1 MHAQS
6 FNDLLSERELLVCV
20 GPGGVGKTT
29 CAAALGLGS
38 AQLGYRTL
46 VLTIDPARRLA
57 SMLGLSGLDDTDR
70 EVPLTDTPG
79 TLHAAMLD
87 TGSSY
92 DALIHR
98 VSPDPE
104 HREQIYNNRIYQL
117 MSRTFGASHAYV
129 AMERLHSAIASG
141 AYERIILDT
150 PPTRNALDIL
160 DAPGRLST
168 FLDEGAL
175 QWFVN
180 APSGGL
186 RQRLMARGGVAA
198 GRLLQLLTGQG
209 LVDELREFLA
219 VFMVLRQG
227 FRQRAEAISARLRAP
242 QTGFVLVTS
251 PQAGNLE
258 DAAYLHQGLASR
270 GIATQAVVCNRAHI
284 DLGSEDPCSYT
295 DLAPDDLQSWL
306 AKSPP
311 ATREA
316 LGDAL
321 NRAGHEVAGDNHQ
334 NHRRFDS
341 FVEGL
346 APPPSVVVKA
356 PVWAREL
363 QSVGDLAKLA
373 ATLKNHAA

>member
-270 GIATQAVVCNRAHI
+270 GIATQAVVCNRA
-284 DLGSEDPCSYT
+284 
-295 DLAPDDLQSWL
+295 
-306 AKSPP
+306 
-311 ATREA
+311 
-316 LGDAL
+316 
-321 NRAGHEVAGDNHQ
+321 
-334 NHRRFDS
+334 
-341 FVEGL
+341 
-346 APPPSVVVKA
+346 
-356 PVWAREL
+356 
-363 QSVGDLAKLA
+363 
-373 ATLKNHAA
+373 